1 MVSGRPSDFPVFF
14 ERPKTVRFDPP
25 SRISVGRANRIPV
38 AVACEIV
45 TRAYNFEALQSAVFA
60 RTVPRFRK
68 TAADT
73 VGRAAMHAM
82 LAAWTVLGVAASSDP
97 WPSAAASTNNAE
109 ETADSYTTAYLNV
122 TSYDLT
128 TGLMVQSD
136 KSEIGKFGEYHVGV
150 ASGVLLHVVGTD
162 GDRNGCAPPVR
173 GVQKLP
179 VVGPWIALVRR
190 GKCSFQ
196 NKVDNARRAG
206 ASAVIVYN
214 DRESTDLDKMKLLP
228 SDPSES

>member
-1 MVSGRPSDFPVFF
+1 MRTTASSSSSPSPPPRPYRHD
-14 ERPKTVRFDPP
+14 
-25 SRISVGRANRIPV
+25 
-38 AVACEIV
+38 
-45 TRAYNFEALQSAVFA
+45 
-60 RTVPRFRK
+60 
-68 TAADT
+68 TAAL
-73 VGRAAMHAM
+73 VRAAFRAM
-82 LAAWTVLGVAASSDP
+82 LAAWTVLGVATSSDP
-97 WPSAAASTNNAE
+97 WPAAAAASVSSSSAVAAAAAAAD

-122 TSYDLT
+122 TSYDAA

-136 KSEIGKFGEYHVGV
+136 KSEIGKFGEYHVGA

-173 GVQKLP
+173 GVREQP
-179 VVGPWIALVRR
+179 PATGPWVALVRR

-228 SDPSES
+228 SDPSESPNDILLFNNMHICI